1 MKTDNFFKTP
11 IKFYFISIYFFIL
24 IFIMYFFISNIVI
37 VDKIKTTGIL
47 KDYVD
52 KSFVFSEYNG
62 IVEEI
67 FIEEGDFVKE
77 NETIGII
84 NILDK
89 SLQEREFKIEYLKD
103 NNNSNELEALESI
116 NTKRYIYSQS
126 AGVVE
131 TLLIKPNEKLDINQN
146 ILKFNNKLEYFYLE
160 TFLPPNKIYDIKEKS
175 LVYFNLK
182 NQKKFYK
189 GYIYKISN
197 KKYSSEQISDY
208 FHFKNKNGFKVDI
221 IIIEQDDKFIEG
233 MEVDINIIKGE
244 KKLLSILQF

>member
-77 NETIGII
+77 NEAIGII
-84 NILDK
+84 NILDIVLMVNLIL
-89 SLQEREFKIEYLKD
+89 SED
-103 NNNSNELEALESI
+103 
-116 NTKRYIYSQS
+116 YSS
-126 AGVVE
+126 AA
-131 TLLIKPNEKLDINQN
+131 DIN
-146 ILKFNNKLEYFYLE
+146 
-160 TFLPPNKIYDIKEKS
+160 
-175 LVYFNLK
+175 
-182 NQKKFYK
+182 
-189 GYIYKISN
+189 
-197 KKYSSEQISDY
+197 SDDTI
-208 FHFKNKNGFKVDI
+208 NVLD
-221 IIIEQDDKFIEG
+221 
-233 MEVDINIIKGE
+233 VVLLINIILGN
-244 KKLLSILQF
+244 